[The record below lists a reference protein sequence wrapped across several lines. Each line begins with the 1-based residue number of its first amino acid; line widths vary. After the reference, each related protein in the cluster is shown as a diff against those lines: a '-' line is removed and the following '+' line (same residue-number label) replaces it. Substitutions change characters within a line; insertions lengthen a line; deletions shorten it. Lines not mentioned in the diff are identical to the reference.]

1 MFQLFQLLIN
11 KHINSYSRIKN
22 HDPFFELTFFAFS
35 TRSSVIGERRHTRP
49 ALKVENF
56 TRKKKK
62 RTRRNTRRSRAF
74 EPKEHA
80 NTR

>member
-35 TRSSVIGERRHTRP
+35 TRSSVIGKETYKASTQSRELHEEEEE
-49 ALKVENF
+49 AD
-56 TRKKKK
+56 KKKHE
-62 RTRRNTRRSRAF
+62 TITCL
-74 EPKEHA
+74 
-80 NTR
+80 